1 MPAAL
6 NFTLKGT
13 GAAVTLP
20 MTSNDG
26 VSAPITIVGAN
37 LVSAE
42 AAQTLQ
48 IFGRKR
54 TYTLNFGNLDD
65 PQYDALVAFVDGRQ
79 GSGPFILTDPRD
91 TAGVTHLV
99 NFNAGD
105 APLTDSSPIAGLRT
119 GVALTLV
126 EV

>member
-1 MPAAL
+1 MSTTL
-6 NFTLKGT
+6 NFTLQGT

-20 MTSNDG
+20 MSTTDG
-26 VSAPITIVGAN
+26 VSAPYTIIGAN
-37 LVSAE
+37 LTSGE
-42 AAQTLQ
+42 GDQTLQ

-54 TYTLNFGNLDD
+54 TYTINFGNLDD
-65 PQYDALVAFVDGRQ
+65 DEFDGLQAFVDGRQ
-79 GSGPFILTDPRD
+79 GPGPFTLTDPRD
-91 TAGVTHLV
+91 PAGTTHLV

-105 APLTDSSPIAGLRT
+105 QPLTDTSPIYGLRT